1 MVLRTNYQSPNCS
14 YSVKFSNF
22 APDFFTINI
31 KSNFIIKKLN

>member
-1 MVLRTNYQSPNCS
+1 MGLITNYRSPNCS